1 MSLGIQNHL
10 RLVLGFESQIKEIT
24 LFFNK
29 NLSYKKVKVEVNKNF
44 KNQVRTISRLN
55 SFYFAQFL
63 FIRVTNNFNTRQHH
77 QSHLKS
83 DVSSRQLTWQ
93 GKFINTWKNVCSNK
107 PQKAYKQHNKI
118 LLDMVHYKLNL
129 NLVYALSTRSLC
141 QTKITQDAIT
151 TRAYRRVEVKFIAIL
166 LELSFFFFQCMR
178 NDFDVCESTKIVS
191 AKRPRC
197 MRNDRL
203 PSVSVVTSD
212 LVERQ
217 VRSVVILKIEKFNTS
232 IN

>member
-118 LLDMVHYKLNL
+118 LQDIVHDKLNL

-166 LELSFFFFQCMR
+166 LELSFFFSMYAKRLRCMR
-178 NDFDVCESTKIVS
+178 IDQDRVGETTSMY
-191 AKRPRC
+191 AKRPA
-197 MRNDRL
+197 
-203 PSVSVVTSD
+203 SVSVGSD
-212 LVERQ
+212 
-217 VRSVVILKIEKFNTS
+217 
-232 IN
+232 

>member
-1 MSLGIQNHL
+1 MLS
-10 RLVLGFESQIKEIT
+10 FESQIKEIT
-24 LFFNK
+24 FFLIRTFLNQ
-29 NLSYKKVKVEVNKNF
+29 NF
-44 KNQVRTISRLN
+44 KNKVRTISRLN

-77 QSHLKS
+77 RSHLKS

-118 LLDMVHYKLNL
+118 LQDIVHEKLNL

-166 LELSFFFFQCMR
+166 LELSFFFFNVCETTSMYANRPRSCWRNDLNVCELTCMR
-178 NDFDVCESTKIVS
+178 NDQLLWWVVRTEYYSTNVL
-191 AKRPRC
+191 
-197 MRNDRL
+197 RNKQAVMSWPYRVL
-203 PSVSVVTSD
+203 
-212 LVERQ
+212 Q
-217 VRSVVILKIEKFNTS
+217 Y
-232 IN
+232 